1 MKKFFIL
8 LLTAIVAMVAQ
19 AQTCK
24 ISANKNNGKVIQIS
38 VNLDS
43 LKGQTLVTTI
53 NQQTDGNVNVQMAYE
68 DDSTVISRE
77 DSSAINAEHIEEVD
91 TTGTVTPNLYANND
105 TEAPSE
111 EAADSLQNSEPTD
124 SLQNSEPATMV
135 ESVLGAFG
143 LGEVGALIG
152 SLTRTNGEPYAEYY
166 AKKITQADTTQYQ
179 PVYKKRKWKWLQ
191 NYCSYPTLELSGIF
205 GKDFGGDEEEGAD
218 DIKEDDYGTTPD
230 NGFNYGGS
238 AKFSQVFIHGH
249 YDENGNFVPNKLNFG
264 WSIGGLFAMDYQKD
278 YGWSYDILA
287 KFGIQGGN
295 GITLGADALI
305 GAGVTPYA
313 IYSTNYTDHRVIMH
327 NQWCFKYGLQ
337 AWVSMNY
344 GGNTY
349 TSLFARI
356 VRSVPP
362 KSVYDHPT
370 ADHWENQYIDF
381 DQGSWQIG
389 FAVGYKFGDNSDLS
403 NKRLFATVS
412 TGYNLFGVE
421 KSPEVMLDLEKFN
434 NVSPRLDFIYGLG
447 YGMSLG
453 ENKLQSMTLNG
464 GWLLK
469 PSSVSKFSYLAK
481 FHAGVGEYMIE
492 KHVADQNR
500 RFDMTHTAVKQ
511 LCLKAGVQLGTA
523 YQLGCMS
530 LNASLR
536 CSYHYGFDIEYEGY
550 TVTEEKGLRGFELT
564 PVVGVGINF

>member
-1 MKKFFIL
+1 MKKIFL
-8 LLTAIVAMVAQ
+8 LLLAAVAMVAQ

-43 LKGQTLVTTI
+43 LKGQTLITTI
-53 NQQTDGNVNVQMAYE
+53 NQQTDGNVNVLMAYE
-68 DDSTVISRE
+68 SDSTVISRE
-77 DSSAINAEHIEEVD
+77 DSNAINAEHIEEAD
-91 TTGTVTPNLYANND
+91 TTGTITPNLYANND
-105 TEAPSE
+105 DEAEDTFSEVSSE
-111 EAADSLQNSEPTD
+111 EADSLKQSSTPT
-124 SLQNSEPATMV
+124 TMV
-135 ESVLGAFG
+135 EAVLGSFG
-143 LGEVGALIG
+143 LGEVAALIG
-152 SLTRTNGEPYAEYY
+152 SLTTTNGEPYAEYY
-166 AKKITQADTTQYQ
+166 AKKLTQADTTQYQ
-179 PVYKKRKWKWLQ
+179 PVYKQRKWKWLK

-205 GKDFGGDEEEGAD
+205 GKDFGGDEEEGVE

-278 YGWSYDILA
+278 YGWSYDIMA

-356 VRSVPP
+356 VRSLPP
-362 KSVYDHPT
+362 KSVYNHPT

-381 DQGSWQIG
+381 DQGSWQVG
-389 FAVGYKFGDNSDLS
+389 FAVGYKFGDSTDLTQR
-403 NKRLFATVS
+403 RLVATLS

-421 KSPEVMLDLEKFN
+421 KSPEIMLDLEKFN
-434 NVSPRLDFIYGLG
+434 NVSPTLDFIYGLG
-447 YGMSLG
+447 YGTSLG
-453 ENKLQSMTLNG
+453 ENKLQNMTLNA
-464 GWLLK
+464 GWLIK
-469 PSSVSKFSYLAK
+469 PSSISKFSYLAK
-481 FHAGVGEYMIE
+481 FHAGIGEYMIE
-492 KHVADQNR
+492 KHVTDESHH
-500 RFDMTHTAVKQ
+500 FDMNHTNVKQ

-523 YQLGCMS
+523 YRFGCMS

-550 TVTEEKGLRGFELT
+550 SVTEEKGLRGFELT
-564 PVVGVGINF
+564 PIIGVGINF

>member
-68 DDSTVISRE
+68 DDVTVISRE
-77 DSSAINAEHIEEVD
+77 DSSAVNAENEEVD
-91 TTGTVTPNLYANND
+91 TTGIVTPNLYATND
-105 TEAPSE
+105 SEVSSE
-111 EAADSLQNSEPTD
+111 EAADSLNQNSTPTTMTE
-124 SLQNSEPATMV
+124 SL
-135 ESVLGAFG
+135 LGTFG
-143 LGEVGALIG
+143 LGEVAALIG
-152 SLTRTNGEPYAEYY
+152 SLTTTNGEPYAEYY
-166 AKKITQADTTQYQ
+166 AKKLTQADTTQYQ
-179 PVYKKRKWKWLQ
+179 PVYKQRKWKWLK

-205 GKDFGGDEEEGAD
+205 GKDFGGDEEEGAE

-238 AKFSQVFIHGH
+238 AKFSQVFIHGY

-278 YGWSYDILA
+278 YGWSYDIMA

-305 GAGVTPYA
+305 GAGVTTYA
-313 IYSTNYTDHRVIMH
+313 IYSTNYTDYRVIMH
-327 NQWCFKYGLQ
+327 SQWCFKYGLQ

-356 VRSVPP
+356 VHSVAPS
-362 KSVYDHPT
+362 SVYNHPT
-370 ADHWENQYIDF
+370 AKGWENTFVDF
-381 DQGSWQIG
+381 DDGSWQVG

-412 TGYNLFGVE
+412 TGVNLIE
-421 KSPEVMLDLEKFN
+421 KNHEAEALIELEKFN
-434 NVSPRLDFIYGLG
+434 NVSSTLDFIYGLG
-447 YGMSLG
+447 YGSSLG
-453 ENKLQSMTLNG
+453 KNKLQSFTLGG
-464 GWLLK
+464 GWRK
-469 PSSVSKFSYLAK
+469 KFSTNFSALAK
-481 FHAGVGEYMIE
+481 MYAGIGEYMIE
-492 KHVADQNR
+492 KHIADKEHLFN
-500 RFDMTHTAVKQ
+500 MTNAEVKQ
-511 LCLKAGVQLGTA
+511 LCLKAGLQLSAG
-523 YQLGCMS
+523 YQLGCWNLS
-530 LNASLR
+530 VGLR
-536 CSYHYGFDIEYEGY
+536 GGYHFGKQPATEGY
-550 TVTEEKGLRGFELT
+550 STVEYKGLRGFELMPT
-564 PVVGVGINF
+564 FGASINF